1 MVEELQGIYDPGVN
15 VSGRCCG
22 GTQVSMQVKGD
33 LSLSGWQWSSAQRT
47 PYGTPFSFYNGG
59 RYTNLL
65 SDSDGGRA
73 LCVRTLGQLLSR
85 PASGSEE

>member
-1 MVEELQGIYDPGVN
+1 MVEELQGVYDAGVN
-15 VSGRCCG
+15 VPGRCCG
-22 GTQVSMQVKGD
+22 GTQVKMQVKGN
-33 LSLSGWQWSSAQRT
+33 LSLSGWQWSSSQRAQ
-47 PYGTPFSFYNGG
+47 YGTPFSFYNGG

-85 PASGSEE
+85 PTSGSEE